1 MPALQL
7 FRRDSL
13 SCQAY
18 NYQEESAVGLC
29 GPSVR
34 PFLIMS
40 DEMGMPGYSVSF
52 CFWHLVFRPS
62 TLNLHPL
69 AWCI

>member
-13 SCQAY
+13 SCQAI
-18 NYQEESAVGLC
+18 NYLEESAVGLC

-34 PFLIMS
+34 PFLIIS
-40 DEMGMPGYSVSF
+40 NVCLQMGMPGYSVILLF
-52 CFWHLVFRPS
+52 
-62 TLNLHPL
+62 L
-69 AWCI
+69 AFGILP